1 MIILYFYLLFAT
13 TTAITAI
20 YEILMPVLKRR
31 FAEGF
36 PVENMLAT
44 YIAFFFLTV
53 LIAPLIFFSC
63 IIPSMGERFRSSLY
77 DGLFPKE

>member
-31 FAEGF
+31 FTEGF
-36 PVENMLAT
+36 PVENMIAT

-53 LIAPLIFFSC
+53 LIAPMIFFSC
-63 IIPSMGERFRSSLY
+63 IIPSMGERFRNSLY